1 MPSIPHNEIIQIYTN
16 SVKLGREAEKHGD
29 KEQAM
34 KAKMTAGMM
43 EFKMIIPP
51 PWILNYKLWKYFRIF
66 LYFLQ

>member
-51 PWILNYKLWKYFRIF
+51 P
-66 LYFLQ
+66 